1 MAARIRKSDTIEVLS
16 GRDRG
21 KRGTVERVIPRERR
35 VVVEG
40 INIRKRHTRARRPGA
55 PQGIIE
61 FPAPLHISNVA
72 VVCEPCDRPVRV
84 GFRFLADGSKV
95 RFCRR
100 CDEVIAPVEARPRG
114 AAQADDAEA
123 EAEA

>member
-72 VVCEPCDRPVRV
+72 VVCESCDRPVRV

-100 CDEVIAPVEARPRG
+100 CDEVIAMVESRPRG
-114 AAQADDAEA
+114 AAQPADTEAAEA
-123 EAEA
+123 

>member
-100 CDEVIAPVEARPRG
+100 CDEVIAMVEARPRG

-123 EAEA
+123 EA

>member
-1 MAARIRKSDTIEVLS
+1 MAARIRKSDTVEVLS

-21 KRGTVERVIPRERR
+21 KRGTVERVMPRERR

-61 FPAPLHISNVA
+61 FPAPLHVSNVA
-72 VVCEPCDRPVRV
+72 VVCEACDRATRV

-100 CDEVIAPVEARPRG
+100 CDEVIAMVEARPRG
-114 AAQADDAEA
+114 AVQPADAEA
-123 EAEA
+123 SA

>member
-100 CDEVIAPVEARPRG
+100 CDEVIAMVEARPRG
-114 AAQADDAEA
+114 TVQADDAEA
-123 EAEA
+123 EA